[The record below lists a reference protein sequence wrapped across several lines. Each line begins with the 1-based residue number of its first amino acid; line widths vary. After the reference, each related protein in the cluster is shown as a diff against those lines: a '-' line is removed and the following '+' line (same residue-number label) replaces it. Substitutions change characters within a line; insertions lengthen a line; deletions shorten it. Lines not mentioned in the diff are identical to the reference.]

1 MYTRDTSRESRPGI
15 LMAAMRQIKFSAMVS
30 TTGDGLHASHL
41 PVIVEETNDGS
52 VVLNEHLSRS
62 NPHWRA
68 ITEPAETVAIFQG
81 PHSYISPSWYET
93 KAETG
98 KVVPTWGYIAV
109 HAHGSLEVI
118 DDADWVRG
126 HVNALTNLH
135 EANRPGP
142 WAVSDAPDDYI
153 TVMLRGIVG
162 VRLTVERMDGNW
174 KLNQHRSEDDQRRTI
189 AGLYGEDDPQS
200 HELGDEMAEALASLQ
215 DKPNGDL

>member
-1 MYTRDTSRESRPGI
+1 MYARDTSRESRPEV
-15 LMAAMRQIKFSAMVS
+15 LMAAMRYAKFCAMVS
-30 TTGDGLHASHL
+30 TTGGGLHASHL
-41 PVIVEETNDGS
+41 PVIVEETGDGS
-52 VVLNEHLSRS
+52 AVLNGHLSRN

-68 ITEPAETVAIFQG
+68 INEQAETVAIFQG

-118 DDADWVRG
+118 DDADWVRE

-135 EANRPGP
+135 EASRPEP

-162 VRLTVERMDGNW
+162 VRLSVERLDGSW
-174 KLNQHRSEDDQRRTI
+174 KLNQHRSEDDQRSTI

-200 HELGDEMAEALASLQ
+200 LELGDEMAEALASVQ
-215 DKPNGDL
+215 DESTGEL